1 VDEGKPISR
10 FAANFIA
17 NKLQEFERTA
27 GTTSGRWPELFA
39 QHFTDHVDRLAG
51 RMQRP
56 ELREHL
62 FKKAEGT
69 GHYRGHEEGIGRF
82 EYDSRLDAL
91 RFNGE
96 TPDSWKQV
104 DFEGQW
110 VRKSA
115 DERARYVT
123 GYFGEDS
130 RTQNDYP
137 GVQIEK
143 NGVVGPVKWAREQPN
158 AQDAQEFAE
167 GMLDRH
173 LGFEAPRIE
182 PASIK
187 DIMKRQELSEGLGAK
202 VLSKEYK
209 KYIKQS
215 AAVGEGAAK
224 KYGANEPAERE
235 LPPPSRSR

>member
-1 VDEGKPISR
+1 MDEGKPIGR
-10 FAANFIA
+10 LAANFIA
-17 NKLQEFERTA
+17 NKLEQFERMA

-51 RMQRP
+51 RMQRAD
-56 ELREHL
+56 LREHL
-62 FKKAEGT
+62 LNKAEGT
-69 GHYRGHEEGIGRF
+69 GNYIGHVEGMGRF

-123 GYFGEDS
+123 GHFGEDS

-143 NGVVGPVKWAREQPN
+143 NGVIGPVKWAREQPSG
-158 AQDAQEFAE
+158 QDAQEFAE

-173 LGFEAPRIE
+173 LGFSAPKIQPSSFAE
-182 PASIK
+182 IHKAHV
-187 DIMKRQELSEGLGAK
+187 MSEQLGVK
-202 VLSKEYK
+202 VLTTPYQ
-209 KYIKQS
+209 KYIRES
-215 AAVGEGAAK
+215 AAVGEGAAR
-224 KYGANEPAERE
+224 KYGSNEPAERE